1 MHPLHHA
8 QSSVRKF
15 GGRVE
20 DFLPLHGWLDQSKE
34 HLCDW
39 RHRLLRHHS
48 EGIFEAERV
57 FGPTLITSDGK
68 AVPTRYVAEQHIRE
82 DLGVIPTLADWLRNL
97 RRAPWMSRGYQI
109 DDDEYQKRAG
119 AEGSDS

>member
-8 QSSVRKF
+8 QSSVKKF
-15 GGRVE
+15 GGTVE
-20 DFLPLHGWLDQSKE
+20 DFLPLHEWLDSSKSSMA
-34 HLCDW
+34 DW
-39 RHRLLRHHS
+39 RHRAMRHHA
-48 EGIFEAERV
+48 EGIFEAERQ
-57 FGPTLITSDGK
+57 FGIAIICDGK

-82 DLGVIPTLADWLRNL
+82 DLGVIPTVADWLRNL

-119 AEGSDS
+119 AQGGG